1 MKPDLYEKELVG
13 HTTTDMVYMVKPVPK
28 AILFMRVLH
37 RIRVEEQKAFCKLDY
52 EERKDR
58 S

>member
-13 HTTTDMVYMVKPVPK
+13 HSRTDTVYMVKPVPK

-37 RIRVEEQKAFCKLDY
+37 RLRVERQKAFCKLDY
-52 EERKDR
+52 AERKGI
-58 S
+58 

>member
-1 MKPDLYEKELVG
+1 MDLYEKEIVG
-13 HTTTDMVYMVKPVPK
+13 HSRTDVMYMVKPVPK

-37 RIRVEEQKAFCKLDY
+37 RLRVEEQKAFCKLDY
-52 EERKDR
+52 VERKDR